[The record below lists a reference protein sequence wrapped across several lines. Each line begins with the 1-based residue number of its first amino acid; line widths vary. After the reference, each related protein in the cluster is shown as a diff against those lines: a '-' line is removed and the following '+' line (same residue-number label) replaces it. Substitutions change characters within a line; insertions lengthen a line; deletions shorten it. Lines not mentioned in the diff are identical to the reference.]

1 MKFTIKEL
9 LEKYQ
14 VIVPQ
19 LQRDYAQGRASEL
32 DLRKSFV
39 VKIKKALQ
47 NDTKSLNL
55 DFVYG
60 YTEKSSTDNIAF
72 VPLDGQQRLT
82 TLWLMLWFLSPRE
95 NNTIC
100 ADNQKFLTNF
110 TYETRLSSK
119 RFCHN
124 LVVQSLSLQ
133 TDKLISEQITDA
145 PWFMASWATTLQYS
159 QC

>member
-1 MKFTIKEL
+1 MQFTIKEL

-55 DFVYG
+55 DFVY
-60 YTEKSSTDNIAF
+60 
-72 VPLDGQQRLT
+72 
-82 TLWLMLWFLSPRE
+82 
-95 NNTIC
+95 NN
-100 ADNQKFLTNF
+100 
-110 TYETRLSSK
+110 S
-119 RFCHN
+119 
-124 LVVQSLSLQ
+124 
-133 TDKLISEQITDA
+133 
-145 PWFMASWATTLQYS
+145 
-159 QC
+159 